1 MAVTVDS
8 GNDGQVSTT
17 FALRVFDGTELQVRR
32 WLPEGRPKAIVQ
44 VAHGMAEHAG
54 RYDRFAQA
62 LTGAGF
68 AVYAG
73 DHRGHGATAAD
84 ADVGYFADTDGW
96 DTVVADLAAVRA
108 HARAEHP
115 ETPVVL
121 FGHSMGSMLART
133 YVTRHRYDVDALVLS
148 GTAGDPGVLGKV
160 GLGIARLEA
169 RIRGRRHVSPLMN
182 ALTIG
187 RFNASFKPARTKFDW
202 LSRDPA
208 EVDKYVADPRC
219 GAVFTSGFYCDMLG
233 GLVALKPDE
242 VVRRTP
248 HNLPVLLISGEN
260 DPVAGKN
267 GKGVKAVAAQLQR
280 GGVQDVTL
288 KIYPGARHELLNE
301 TNRDEVTA
309 DVINWLER
317 NLPGED

>member
-1 MAVTVDS
+1 
-8 GNDGQVSTT
+8 
-17 FALRVFDGTELQVRR
+17 
-32 WLPEGRPKAIVQ
+32 
-44 VAHGMAEHAG
+44 
-54 RYDRFAQA
+54 
-62 LTGAGF
+62 
-68 AVYAG
+68 
-73 DHRGHGATAAD
+73 
-84 ADVGYFADTDGW
+84 VGYFADTDGW
-96 DTVVADLAAVRA
+96 DTVVADLAAVREQA
-108 HARAEHP
+108 LAEHP

-121 FGHSMGSMLART
+121 FGHSMGSTLART
-133 YVTRHRYDVDALVLS
+133 YVTRHRDDVAALVLS

-169 RIRGRRHVSPLMN
+169 LIRGRRHVSPLMN
-182 ALTIG
+182 ALVMG
-187 RFNASFKPARTKFDW
+187 RFNAAFRPARTPFDW

-260 DPVAGKN
+260 DPVGGKN
-267 GKGVKAVAAQLQR
+267 GEGVKAVAAQLQR
-280 GGVQDVTL
+280 VGVQDVTL
-288 KIYPGARHELLNE
+288 KIYPGARHEPLNE

-317 NLPGED
+317 HIPAKD